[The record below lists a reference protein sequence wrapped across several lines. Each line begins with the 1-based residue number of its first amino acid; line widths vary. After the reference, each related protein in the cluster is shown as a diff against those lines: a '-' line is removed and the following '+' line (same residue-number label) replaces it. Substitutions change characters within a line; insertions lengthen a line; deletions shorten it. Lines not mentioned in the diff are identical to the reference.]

1 MTVRSSDTH
10 ALDLLSSPAAPLVRL
25 RRISGNNYDAGGYQ
39 STDAA
44 TGKEHKL
51 ADLKPLPMF
60 KFQDLVGYVNSAT
73 WWSTPSSSDD
83 SETRTLQGE
92 IHLPP
97 NLRSNVHL
105 GLFRYFVGV
114 LSFSFYHL

>member
-1 MTVRSSDTH
+1 M
-10 ALDLLSSPAAPLVRL
+10 RL
-25 RRISGNNYDAGGYQ
+25 RRISRNNYDAGGYQ
-39 STDAA
+39 STDAV

-51 ADLKPLPMF
+51 ADLKPTPMV

-92 IHLPP
+92 VHLPG
-97 NLRSNVHL
+97 NLRSNVYL
-105 GLFRYFVGV
+105 GLFRFFVGIFPLTLLRSV
-114 LSFSFYHL
+114 I